1 MGRSCFKKR
10 RLGEENMYSFD
21 VFDTLIT
28 RVTATPEGIF
38 ALMQMVLQKEN
49 HSHIPFYIRNNFFSL
64 RIGAEQVARKTYGID
79 GVEEVTL
86 EQIYDVWIK
95 EHLITKEQADYLG
108 RLERETELASVRG
121 IPENIEKVKQ
131 LLKKGEQVVFIS
143 DMYLDGKTIQ
153 AMLKKVD
160 PVLGSLPL
168 YVSSDPEK
176 KGKWTGNIFPFVKEQ
191 EQVSYQDWHHYG
203 DNEESDCKIPKR
215 FGIQCERYQKEELL
229 KIEREY
235 LKGHE
240 AEASVQLSI
249 GCARLAR
256 LYGRKSTAYRMGCS
270 IGGVLLYPYIH
281 WMLEDSRENGIKRLY
296 FIARDGFL
304 LKEMADCLIR
314 LRGWEIETKYL
325 YGSRMAWRIPEGED
339 WKEEVYQIYWRS
351 YEQLMKQPSD
361 LAAFLQV
368 TEEELLPYLPKVM
381 KDPKRI
387 WTVSAIKV
395 TLDMLLGSQEF
406 SKLLSQKYQKKKDL
420 LLAYLQQEIDTKE
433 EAFAFVDLAGT
444 GFTQECLARVMRR
457 YYTGKIH
464 NYFYRRDMVKEGQCE
479 NHVFYPYYV
488 RFYVLLEMMCRAP
501 HGQTIGYQRQQT
513 GKVEPILST
522 TDGEAIREH
531 GVPEFIQGAK
541 DFAVLYGQ
549 VLEGYPNMVL
559 ENRQIFSYLEYIYYR
574 PDQEVMEY
582 FAEMPNM
589 LTGREEKAVPFAP
602 KLTDKEI
609 HRLFWRQDKPF
620 DHYYNGSDLDYSLR
634 RCSKRQK
641 KQIERYQAAYHT
653 WYGKL
658 ERSMYKRIYRKE
670 QEKDKV
676 VLLDFLGKQIAIY
689 GAGKK
694 GQEFYRQVTGKV
706 NVNGRRYH
714 AEVVLWMDQNVK
726 QCQEEGLPVVGLEE
740 VRSVAYDQLV
750 IAIAKK
756 ETAEKVKQTLL
767 TYGVPKEKIFWI
779 YDC

>member
-1 MGRSCFKKR
+1 
-10 RLGEENMYSFD
+10 MYSFD
-21 VFDTLIT
+21 VFDTLLT

-38 ALMQMVLQKEN
+38 ALMQEALQKEKN
-49 HSHIPFYIRNNFFSL
+49 SHIQPYIRRNFFSL

-86 EQIYDVWIK
+86 EQIYGVWVK
-95 EHLITKEQADYLG
+95 EHLITEEQAEELG
-108 RLERETELASVRG
+108 KLERNIEVASVHG

-131 LLKKGEQVVFIS
+131 LLEKRERVVFIS
-143 DMYLDGKTIQ
+143 DMYLDRDTIQ
-153 AMLKKVD
+153 DMLKKVD

-176 KGKWTGNIFPFVKEQ
+176 KGKWTGNLFPFVKEQ
-191 EQVSYQDWHHYG
+191 ENVSYQEWHHYG
-203 DNEESDCKIPKR
+203 DNEESDYQIPKR
-215 FGIQCERYQKEELL
+215 FGIQCERYQKEDLL
-229 KIEREY
+229 GIEKAY

-240 AEASVQLSI
+240 AEASVQLSV

-256 LYGRKSTAYRMGCS
+256 IYGKKSTAYRMGCS

-281 WMLEDSRENGIKRLY
+281 WLLEDSREKGMERLY

-304 LKEMADCLIR
+304 LKEMADCLLA
-314 LRGWEIETKYL
+314 LREWDIETKYV
-325 YGSRMAWRIPEGED
+325 YGSRVAWRIPEGED

-351 YEQLMKQPSD
+351 YEKLIKEPSD

-395 TLDMLLGSQEF
+395 TLDWLLGNQEF
-406 SKLLSQKYQKKKDL
+406 SKLLSKKYQEKREL
-420 LLAYLQQEIDTKE
+420 LLAYLQQEIDTKKG
-433 EAFAFVDLAGT
+433 AFAFVDLAGT
-444 GFTQECLARVMRR
+444 GFTQECVARVMRE
-457 YYTGKIH
+457 YYTGEIH
-464 NYFYRRDMVKEGQCE
+464 NYFYRRDMVKEGQCTS
-479 NHVFYPYYV
+479 HVFYPYYV

-501 HGQTIGYQRQQT
+501 HGQTMGYQRKQE
-513 GKVEPILST
+513 GRVEPILST
-522 TDGEAIREH
+522 ADGEAIKEH
-531 GVPEFIQGAK
+531 GVPEFIEGAK
-541 DFAVLYGQ
+541 EFAILYEQ
-549 VLEGYPNMVL
+549 VLGKQKNLVL
-559 ENRQIFSYLEYIYYR
+559 ENRQILSYLEYIYYR
-574 PDQEVMEY
+574 PDKEVMEY

-589 LTGREEKAVPFAP
+589 LTGREQKAVPFAP
-602 KLTDKEI
+602 KLTKKEI

-620 DHYYNGSDLDYSLR
+620 DHYYMGSDLDYSLL

-641 KQIERYQAAYHT
+641 KQIKRYQAAYHT
-653 WYGKL
+653 WYGRL
-658 ERSMYKRIYRKE
+658 ERKWYQRIYRKG

-676 VLLDFLGKQIAIY
+676 ILLDFLGERVAIY

-694 GQEFYRQVTGKV
+694 GQELYQQVTGKV
-706 NVNGRRYH
+706 KVQGRRYH
-714 AEVVLWMDQNVK
+714 AEVVLWVDQNAE
-726 QCQEEGLPVVGLEE
+726 QCQKEGLLVVGLEQ
-740 VRSVAYDQLV
+740 VRRVAYDQLV
-750 IAIAKK
+750 IAIAKR

-767 TYGVPKEKIFWI
+767 TYGVPEEKIVWV